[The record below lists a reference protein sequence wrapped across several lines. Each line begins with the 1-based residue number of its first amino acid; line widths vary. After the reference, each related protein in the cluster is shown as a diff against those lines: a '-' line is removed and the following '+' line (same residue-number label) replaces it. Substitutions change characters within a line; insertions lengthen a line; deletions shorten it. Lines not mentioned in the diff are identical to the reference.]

1 MFNAGEIFQ
10 ESFMSTAAVSSSSL
24 YQQLQTYFQTR
35 QSDLQQL
42 GQDLKNGDLTDAQQE
57 FSAIQT
63 LGQGGPFANGD
74 AFSRTERQQDFNAVG
89 QALQSG
95 SVANAQQAFEQLAS
109 TFQSGGS
116 GSAGSGTSST
126 PISTPSSSSS
136 GAGSEIIIN
145 LGNLTPGEQI
155 TIGVNSE
162 SNGTEQLTISEGNQ
176 QNQSQNPEIT
186 LNLNPNRNEEILI
199 TLFNSAAQSTTSQAS
214 TQSTLNTTA

>member
-1 MFNAGEIFQ
+1 
-10 ESFMSTAAVSSSSL
+10 MSTAAVSSNSL

-109 TFQSGGS
+109 TFHS
-116 GSAGSGTSST
+116 GSSGSVGSGTSST
-126 PISTPSSSSS
+126 PASTPASNPSNS
-136 GAGSEIIIN
+136 GSEIIID

-176 QNQSQNPEIT
+176 QNQSQNPQIT
-186 LNLNPNRNEEILI
+186 LNLNPNSNEEILI
-199 TLFNSAAQSTTSQAS
+199 TLFNSAAQATTSQAS

>member
-1 MFNAGEIFQ
+1 
-10 ESFMSTAAVSSSSL
+10 MSTAAVSSNSL

-116 GSAGSGTSST
+116 GSAGSGTAST

-176 QNQSQNPEIT
+176 QNQSQNPQIT
-186 LNLNPNRNEEILI
+186 LNLNPNSNEEILI
-199 TLFNSAAQSTTSQAS
+199 TLFNSAAQTTSSQAS

>member
-1 MFNAGEIFQ
+1 
-10 ESFMSTAAVSSSSL
+10 MSTAAVSSNSL

-42 GQDLKNGDLTDAQQE
+42 GQDLQNGDLTDAQQE

-63 LGQGGPFANGD
+63 LGQSGPFANGD
-74 AFSRTERQQDFNAVG
+74 VFSRTERQQDFSALG

-95 SVANAQQAFEQLAS
+95 SVANAQQAFEQLES

-116 GSAGSGTSST
+116 GSTGSGTSTAPVSAPT
-126 PISTPSSSSS
+126 SNPSNS
-136 GAGSEIIIN
+136 GSEIVIN

-176 QNQSQNPEIT
+176 QNQSQNPQIT
-186 LNLNPNRNEEILI
+186 LNLNPNSNEEILI
-199 TLFNSAAQSTTSQAS
+199 TLFNGAAQTTQQAS
-214 TQSTLNTTA
+214 SQGNTVNATA

>member
-1 MFNAGEIFQ
+1 
-10 ESFMSTAAVSSSSL
+10 MSTAAVSSNSL

-109 TFQSGGS
+109 TFHS
-116 GSAGSGTSST
+116 GSSGSVGSGTSST
-126 PISTPSSSSS
+126 PASTPASNPSNS
-136 GAGSEIIIN
+136 GSEIIID

-186 LNLNPNRNEEILI
+186 LNLNPNSNEEILI
-199 TLFNSAAQSTTSQAS
+199 TLFNSAAQTTSQAS